1 MQKRWC
7 YRLPAIHLAHLLLSK
22 HLPLSRKKS
31 RAMLPTRVGN
41 ALRIELIDFLRP
53 NGAVRSGDNRKIMKI
68 SYKTL
73 WWSFQIRWSDKVEF
87 PNDMQKLKTMLNTNQ
102 QHFTKPSSFRW
113 KPEVFQCR
121 PTSWY
126 NHPASTKLATASKSD
141 KWAVSNLAIAHSV
154 LDKSWRGMP
163 GKSVATASKPP
174 VATLSLRYR
183 ILGNPTWCYPWCN
196 LPLISLSEKVLC
208 VEHRKLGDGFIRNG
222 GQKRLIA
229 YDQPAEVRP
238 RVPGWIWE
246 INLMRPQWQKQ
257 HQKRPGK
264 SIKRYVSDGKR
275 LEDSNGNLE
284 VWTYEYQ
291 PIPGAPF
298 SHHQQFISRYS
309 DKKLMQPFAAGHQCG
324 LKAGALG

>member
-87 PNDMQKLKTMLNTNQ
+87 PNDMKKLKTMLNTNQ

-126 NHPASTKLATASKSD
+126 NTLHLPSLRPHLRATNGPFLT
-141 KWAVSNLAIAHSV
+141 WPLPIAYWTSP
-154 LDKSWRGMP
+154 SGMP
-163 GKSVATASKPP
+163 QIRCNCQQATGGYPK
-174 VATLSLRYR
+174 LE
-183 ILGNPTWCYPWCN
+183 IL
-196 LPLISLSEKVLC
+196 I
-208 VEHRKLGDGFIRNG
+208 GF
-222 GQKRLIA
+222 
-229 YDQPAEVRP
+229 
-238 RVPGWIWE
+238 
-246 INLMRPQWQKQ
+246 
-257 HQKRPGK
+257 
-264 SIKRYVSDGKR
+264 
-275 LEDSNGNLE
+275 
-284 VWTYEYQ
+284 
-291 PIPGAPF
+291 
-298 SHHQQFISRYS
+298 
-309 DKKLMQPFAAGHQCG
+309 
-324 LKAGALG
+324 